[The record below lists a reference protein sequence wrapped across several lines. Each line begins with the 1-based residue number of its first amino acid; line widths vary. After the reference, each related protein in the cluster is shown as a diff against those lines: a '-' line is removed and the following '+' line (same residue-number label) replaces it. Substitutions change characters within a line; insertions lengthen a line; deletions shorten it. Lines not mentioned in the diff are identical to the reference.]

1 MGENS
6 SSNLLAAKIEPTDVL
21 ELSIDESS
29 LNPDTSNSQTTV
41 KILLKGAGTETIE
54 NITLSINIPEPITT
68 DEISIVVPLLGN
80 S

>member
-41 KILLKGAGTETIE
+41 KILLKGAGTEIIE